1 MRRIPGRGRKEGGT
15 VKLSVVIP
23 VYNERE
29 HFEELLQKVRQAPL
43 PAGTDLEILL
53 IDDGSTDGTGARL
66 DTFGDGDKVR
76 VHHLPVNCGKGSA
89 VRTGFRFASGDMV
102 LIQDADLEYDP
113 ADYPALL
120 APLLDG
126 RADVVYGSRFL
137 GDMSGMTRAHVV
149 GNKILTWTSNLL
161 FGGRLTDAYTCYKVM
176 RTETVRG
183 LGLRARDFDL
193 EAEITARVLQRRLRV
208 VEVPIRYLGRTT
220 QEGKKIRKLDG
231 LMGFFALL
239 RYRFLG

>member
-1 MRRIPGRGRKEGGT
+1 M
-15 VKLSVVIP
+15 KLSVVIP

-29 HFEELLQKVRQAPL
+29 HFEELLDKVKGAPL
-43 PAGTDLEILL
+43 PPGVELEILL
-53 IDDGSTDGTGARL
+53 VDDGSTDGTGARL
-66 DTFGDGDKVR
+66 DSYADGERVR

-89 VRTGFRFASGDMV
+89 VRTGFHFAAGDVV

-120 APLLDG
+120 APLLEG

-137 GDMSGMTRAHVV
+137 GDMDGMSRSHVV
-149 GNKILTWTSNLL
+149 GNKILTWTSNVL

-176 RTETVRG
+176 GADLARS
-183 LGLRARDFDL
+183 LKLRARDFDL

-208 VEVPIRYLGRTT
+208 VEVPIRYLGRTNE
-220 QEGKKIRKLDG
+220 EGKKIRKLDG
-231 LMGFFALL
+231 VLGWLALL

>member
-1 MRRIPGRGRKEGGT
+1 M
-15 VKLSVVIP
+15 KLSVVIP

-29 HFEELLQKVRQAPL
+29 HFEELLDKVKGAPL
-43 PAGTDLEILL
+43 PPGVELEILL
-53 IDDGSTDGTGARL
+53 VDDGSTDGTGARL
-66 DTFGDGDKVR
+66 DSYAEGERVR

-89 VRTGFRFASGDMV
+89 VRTGFHFAGGDVV

-120 APLLDG
+120 APLLQG

-137 GDMSGMTRAHVV
+137 GDMQGMSRAHVI
-149 GNKILTWTSNLL
+149 GNRILTWTSNVL

-176 RTETVRG
+176 PTDLARS

-208 VEVPIRYLGRTT
+208 VEVPIRYLGRTHE
-220 QEGKKIRKLDG
+220 EGKKIRKLDG
-231 LMGFFALL
+231 VLGWLALV